1 MTIVSNCGHDEW
13 YKFRYGEAGD
23 QTGDE
28 YQLCN
33 WYYFRQNV
41 VLRYELRDDVP
52 QLMAEYARN
61 AALNDLI
68 GYDQAERETFYYAML
83 ECGYN
88 PAFIN
93 YPCETDCSCSDLSIA
108 KVVGIVLGIQA
119 LAEIDHSGY
128 TGNMVNILTDAGFTA
143 YYDPEMLV
151 DGLRLKPGDILLN
164 EEEHTNIV
172 VESDNTQMF
181 EIDGLW
187 GRETTRALQ
196 RYIKTS
202 IDGEVSHQHPECAQP
217 GFTTGWQYD
226 QSYEGS
232 ELIRAIQMWL
242 QSRGLYDAHID
253 GLCGTQT
260 IKGLQKMTGTTV
272 DGEISAPSDCVRE
285 IQRRI
290 VDGSLFK

>member
-41 VLRYELRDDVP
+41 ILRYEGREDVP
-52 QLMAEYARN
+52 QLMAQFARN
-61 AALNDLI
+61 AALNDLV
-68 GYDQAERETFYYAML
+68 GYDQTERMTFWFAL
-83 ECGYN
+83 VACGWD
-88 PAFIN
+88 PACIN
-93 YPCETDCSCSDLSIA
+93 YACEADCSSSTLAIVA
-108 KVVGIVLGIQA
+108 AVGMVLGIPE
-119 LAEIDHSGY
+119 LIDVDVEGY
-128 TGNMVNILTDAGFTA
+128 TGNMLDILTAAGFTA
-143 YYDPEMLV
+143 YYAPEMLV
-151 DGLRLKPGDILLN
+151 DGLGLRPGDIILN
-164 EEEHTNIV
+164 EDEHVNIV
-172 VESDNTQMF
+172 VEADDAQTF
-181 EIDGLW
+181 EVDGLW

-226 QSYEGS
+226 QTYEGS
-232 ELIRAIQMWL
+232 ELIRAIQLWL

-260 IKGLQKMTGTTV
+260 VKALQRMTGTTV

-285 IQRRI
+285 MQRRI